1 MATSSTSS
9 RTLQCMEIIGGNQA
23 VQQALTSPGMDIWID
38 SRPLG
43 GNAGG
48 DMHYFSMC
56 GSGRVTRLAVAD
68 VSGHGDEADQTAR
81 WLRTLMRKY
90 INLLDQRR
98 FARAVNQEFVARQ
111 ETGRFATV
119 LLLTYFEPTDH
130 LVICN
135 AGHPRPL
142 WYSQRSSTWHILD
155 PETKDLGP
163 SIRTARARYHGQSV
177 ANLPLGV
184 VDSTQYVQ
192 FSVNLAPG
200 DIVLAYTDAFIE
212 ARNAQDQ
219 QLGEEGL
226 LKLVRDIQPPPGDA
240 AQPQEMARAVHSR
253 LDHWR
258 GGVPAEDDQTLI
270 VLSHNGSGTRAWAYR
285 NGCAPPSAY

>member
-1 MATSSTSS
+1 MAASSTSS

-90 INLLDQRR
+90 INLLDQAAASPVPSIRNSSPR
-98 FARAVNQEFVARQ
+98 RQ

-155 PETKDLGP
+155 PETKGSGP
-163 SIRTARARYHGQSV
+163 LHPRRPHP
-177 ANLPLGV
+177 LPWQIHRQPASGRCGFHAA
-184 VDSTQYVQ
+184 TC
-192 FSVNLAPG
+192 NLA
-200 DIVLAYTDAFIE
+200 
-212 ARNAQDQ
+212 
-219 QLGEEGL
+219 
-226 LKLVRDIQPPPGDA
+226 
-240 AQPQEMARAVHSR
+240 
-253 LDHWR
+253 
-258 GGVPAEDDQTLI
+258 
-270 VLSHNGSGTRAWAYR
+270 
-285 NGCAPPSAY
+285 